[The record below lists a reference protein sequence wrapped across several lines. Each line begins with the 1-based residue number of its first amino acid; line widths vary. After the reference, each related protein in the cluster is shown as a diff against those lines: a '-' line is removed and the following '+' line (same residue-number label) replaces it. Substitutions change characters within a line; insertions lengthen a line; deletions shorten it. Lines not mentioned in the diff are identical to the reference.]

1 IARALAHAPRLLLAD
16 EPTAALD
23 PLNAERVMRL
33 LVEQARERG
42 ACTVVATHDER
53 LARAAGLEVLAIRW
67 QREADDSVGAC
78 LEDVG

>member
-1 IARALAHAPRLLLAD
+1 
-16 EPTAALD
+16 
-23 PLNAERVMRL
+23 
-33 LVEQARERG
+33 
-42 ACTVVATHDER
+42 VVATHDER